1 MKFSKYYIL
10 GIIGSLLTLYY
21 AILVLGIVNQKGL
34 LMLTSGM
41 ISLLGLVT
49 MIGFRRAKNLAAAL
63 FLISAISNLVINN
76 SIFTA
81 ILPGVLG
88 FILIIDRKPYV

>member
-21 AILVLGIVNQKGL
+21 AILVLGIANQKGL
-34 LMLTSGM
+34 LMFTSGM
-41 ISLLGLVT
+41 MSMLGLVT
-49 MIGFRRAKNLAAAL
+49 IIGFRRAKNLAAAL

-81 ILPGVLG
+81 MLPGVLG
-88 FILIIDRKPYV
+88 FILILDRKHYV

>member
-41 ISLLGLVT
+41 ISLLGLIT
-49 MIGFRRAKNLAAAL
+49 MIGFKRAKNLAAAL

>member
-1 MKFSKYYIL
+1 MKYNKYYIL

-21 AILVLGIVNQKGL
+21 AVLILGIVNQDGL

-41 ISLLGLVT
+41 ISFLGLIT
-49 MIGFRRAKNLAAAL
+49 MISFKRAKNLAAAL

>member
-1 MKFSKYYIL
+1 MKHSKYYIL

-21 AILVLGIVNQKGL
+21 AVLILNIFDQEGL
-34 LMLTSGM
+34 LMLTSGL
-41 ISLLGLVT
+41 ISLLGLIT
-49 MIGFRRAKNLAAAL
+49 MIGFKRAKNLAAAL

>member
-1 MKFSKYYIL
+1 MKHSKYYIL
-10 GIIGSLLTLYY
+10 GIIGSLLTIYY
-21 AILVLGIVNQKGL
+21 AVLILNIFDQEGL
-34 LMLTSGM
+34 LMLTSGL
-41 ISLLGLVT
+41 ISLLGLIT
-49 MIGFRRAKNLAAAL
+49 MIGFKRAKNLAAAL

-76 SIFTA
+76 SILTA

>member
-1 MKFSKYYIL
+1 MKYSKYFIL

-21 AILVLGIVNQKGL
+21 SVLVLGIVNQAGL
-34 LMLTSGM
+34 LMLASGM
-41 ISLLGLVT
+41 ISLLGLIT
-49 MIGFRRAKNLAAAL
+49 MIGFKRAKNFAAAL

-88 FILIIDRKPYV
+88 FILIIDRKNHV